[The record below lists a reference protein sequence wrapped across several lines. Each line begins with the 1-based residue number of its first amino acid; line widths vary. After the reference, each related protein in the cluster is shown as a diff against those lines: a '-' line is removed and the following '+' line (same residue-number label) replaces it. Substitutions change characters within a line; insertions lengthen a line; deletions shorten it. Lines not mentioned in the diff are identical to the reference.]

1 MNENKKTLTITPKW
15 AITVICGAILSGI
28 VTGAFG
34 TVSVLNSD
42 HFTLLAVTEKVT
54 KLETT
59 TVNREFYETRYD
71 NLCEKIDVLGK
82 KVDNLTTAINSLYN
96 R

>member
-1 MNENKKTLTITPKW
+1 MNENKKTLTVTPKW

-34 TVSVLNSD
+34 ALNLLNSD
-42 HFTLLAVTEKVT
+42 HFTLMAITEKVT

-71 NLCEKIDVLGK
+71 NLCEKVDVLGK
-82 KVDNLTTAINSLYN
+82 KVDNLTNFINNLYN